1 MCVSRSHPR
10 AISEGLSLESLSLA
24 LYHVFCKKKKEKQEE
39 NKYTENNGFPRYYV
53 GFVCGGEMTRRRRRC
68 RTARLRNNYFLSPKS
83 TRHEKNLRNCCVVVA
98 TRDGGTGRRKKYAY
112 PAFGVRIRPKVY
124 TYRILYI
131 KHIKAT
137 YTGRLVLHITYFRL

>member
-1 MCVSRSHPR
+1 VCVCVSRSHPR
-10 AISEGLSLESLSLA
+10 AISEGLSLESVSLA

-83 TRHEKNLRNCCVVVA
+83 TRHEKRTSEIVVSLLRRA
-98 TRDGGTGRRKKYAY
+98 TEGRGDARNMPIQPSAYVSALKYTH
-112 PAFGVRIRPKVY
+112 ICY
-124 TYRILYI
+124 T
-131 KHIKAT
+131 
-137 YTGRLVLHITYFRL
+137 